1 MPRTESSVLRRWALG
16 ACVALPLLMLA
27 ANVLA
32 WLRWG
37 TDLPF
42 LDDWRAYDQQVAG
55 SLSPQVLF
63 QPTNNTIAPV
73 GLALDSLAQRW
84 LAGNPIAYQTLSML
98 GVLGLLLWLQW
109 RLLRWVLGNR
119 IALYLAFLC
128 TVFMLQSGSYWGE
141 QSLAYH
147 QALPLLALLAATWL
161 NFAAPPPGAWRLPL
175 VFGLGALAGLSYI
188 SGAVG
193 ALCMGAAWGLLSWRM
208 TGADVMELA
217 RRGRSGALALTLA
230 GLLTLALQLALTR
243 RAGADALGQ
252 QMRLTGPD
260 ERDFWL
266 YLAGK
271 VGRASGH
278 GFGPLWLELA
288 WVALLFVLL
297 VAMAAWL
304 AARLAARVRDEP
316 TARLI
321 TVALPLLS
329 VVLVYLALVSFGR
342 SALRAQ
348 SIQDAAEVFRFAYG
362 RFHFFWATLL
372 LPWLVVWGACAW
384 AARAPRTAGAPAS
397 TPGSRAIVLGVAL
410 VCAVAGLRGV
420 FDVGA
425 YYRSASAFRAG
436 EIRCLARQLGSGQA
450 IGCPGFDAVGI
461 SDWTRA
467 YLYARDIGASFVRYL
482 PIVAR
487 EGFGQDV
494 LHWHDGA
501 DFAAARWLN
510 ARAQSDGWLR
520 SEGDA
525 QMRITLPDAERL
537 ARCRVLGV
545 QLGVRARRADAV
557 QVFYRPRGQTDYS
570 ETQSVR
576 KPYDARGDVP
586 ARLEFSFDSPAGFAP
601 ELRIDPVDGP
611 GMFDVTQLRVTC
623 RLLAPS

>member
-230 GLLTLALQLALTR
+230 GLLTLAL
-243 RAGADALGQ
+243 
-252 QMRLTGPD
+252 
-260 ERDFWL
+260 
-266 YLAGK
+266 
-271 VGRASGH
+271 
-278 GFGPLWLELA
+278 
-288 WVALLFVLL
+288 
-297 VAMAAWL
+297 
-304 AARLAARVRDEP
+304 
-316 TARLI
+316 
-321 TVALPLLS
+321 
-329 VVLVYLALVSFGR
+329 
-342 SALRAQ
+342 
-348 SIQDAAEVFRFAYG
+348 
-362 RFHFFWATLL
+362 
-372 LPWLVVWGACAW
+372 
-384 AARAPRTAGAPAS
+384 
-397 TPGSRAIVLGVAL
+397 
-410 VCAVAGLRGV
+410 
-420 FDVGA
+420 
-425 YYRSASAFRAG
+425 
-436 EIRCLARQLGSGQA
+436 
-450 IGCPGFDAVGI
+450 
-461 SDWTRA
+461 
-467 YLYARDIGASFVRYL
+467 
-482 PIVAR
+482 
-487 EGFGQDV
+487 
-494 LHWHDGA
+494 
-501 DFAAARWLN
+501 
-510 ARAQSDGWLR
+510 
-520 SEGDA
+520 
-525 QMRITLPDAERL
+525 
-537 ARCRVLGV
+537 
-545 QLGVRARRADAV
+545 
-557 QVFYRPRGQTDYS
+557 
-570 ETQSVR
+570 
-576 KPYDARGDVP
+576 
-586 ARLEFSFDSPAGFAP
+586 
-601 ELRIDPVDGP
+601 
-611 GMFDVTQLRVTC
+611 
-623 RLLAPS
+623 